1 MHVDACGMQVDA
13 YVDVASGV
21 VNAGNIV
28 PAFTLWSFFLVFVIQ
43 NFNNQTHI
51 HFFFF
56 CFLYGTYGVLGLSFT
71 PTSAATQSCAAA
83 YEHGRDLNVTNVPPN
98 MTNRLTWCF
107 YSTSCS
113 PLRYLVRS
121 SDFIRPST

>member
-1 MHVDACGMQVDA
+1 MWMHVDACGMQVDA

-51 HFFFF
+51 HFFFLF
-56 CFLYGTYGVLGLSFT
+56 PV
-71 PTSAATQSCAAA
+71 
-83 YEHGRDLNVTNVPPN
+83 
-98 MTNRLTWCF
+98 
-107 YSTSCS
+107 
-113 PLRYLVRS
+113 RYLRS
-121 SDFIRPST
+121 AWTLFYPNLRRHSKLCGGI

>member
-56 CFLYGTYGVLGLSFT
+56 VSCTV
-71 PTSAATQSCAAA
+71 PTECLDSLLPQ
-83 YEHGRDLNVTNVPPN
+83 PPP
-98 MTNRLTWCF
+98 
-107 YSTSCS
+107 
-113 PLRYLVRS
+113 PLKVVRRHMNTAGIS
-121 SDFIRPST
+121 M